1 MKKLIVYCIV
11 FGFFL
16 WPVFAMGSGESD
28 VSSLGMRE
36 QRLVL
41 GAASDFKGNQEA
53 GTLIFDTLVTLDE
66 ERKVQPA
73 ALENWTVNKE
83 STEFVLHLRKGLT
96 YSDGTAAT
104 AEDLK
109 KSIEVIGKTQFRSY
123 ISKLKKIDIIDTTSV
138 KVVMKEPFL
147 FLLDELEKNQLIPA
161 RFLQKDGT
169 ITEYIGSGPYLL
181 KEYEK
186 NVKAVLV
193 KNPNYWDKKP
203 YRIETL
209 IWQVIPDGDARKLA
223 LQAGQVDV
231 IGITE
236 HYAGTIPLAVSYEL
250 SKSKEFTK
258 LLQDPKSYTIVFG
271 IGLNYKKDF
280 LKDKALRHALQ
291 YVINKEAFTKELFFG
306 QADSCGYLFNP
317 AFDDGPKNKNP
328 FVYDL
333 EKAKSI
339 LTKAG
344 YTWNNG
350 ALTKDGKKIT
360 LTYVS
365 TTKPQ
370 QKDIAVFVQN
380 TLKEIGI
387 EVNIEAVNPP
397 IAVEKLK
404 KGEWDMSFSLS
415 LFEPLITSL
424 DFGGLNANYHEFGIG
439 FGINSDAVK
448 SGEKILKAADLQT
461 FKTAAAEYWDIQW
474 EENLFI
480 PVYTQT
486 RRAFYKK
493 ELSGFKFS
501 KSAYKIDLSDVRWD
515 K

>member
-161 RFLQKDGT
+161 RFLQEDGT

-181 KEYEK
+181 K
-186 NVKAVLV
+186 
-193 KNPNYWDKKP
+193 
-203 YRIETL
+203 RI
-209 IWQVIPDGDARKLA
+209 
-223 LQAGQVDV
+223 
-231 IGITE
+231 
-236 HYAGTIPLAVSYEL
+236 
-250 SKSKEFTK
+250 
-258 LLQDPKSYTIVFG
+258 
-271 IGLNYKKDF
+271 
-280 LKDKALRHALQ
+280 
-291 YVINKEAFTKELFFG
+291 
-306 QADSCGYLFNP
+306 
-317 AFDDGPKNKNP
+317 
-328 FVYDL
+328 
-333 EKAKSI
+333 
-339 LTKAG
+339 
-344 YTWNNG
+344 
-350 ALTKDGKKIT
+350 
-360 LTYVS
+360 
-365 TTKPQ
+365 
-370 QKDIAVFVQN
+370 
-380 TLKEIGI
+380 
-387 EVNIEAVNPP
+387 
-397 IAVEKLK
+397 
-404 KGEWDMSFSLS
+404 
-415 LFEPLITSL
+415 
-424 DFGGLNANYHEFGIG
+424 
-439 FGINSDAVK
+439 
-448 SGEKILKAADLQT
+448 
-461 FKTAAAEYWDIQW
+461 
-474 EENLFI
+474 
-480 PVYTQT
+480 
-486 RRAFYKK
+486 
-493 ELSGFKFS
+493 
-501 KSAYKIDLSDVRWD
+501 
-515 K
+515 